1 MCPRCWTRHADRPL
15 TQVENLMATLDK
27 PPEWLRGF
35 AAFAAGRHCIARAC
49 VMITAVGRLLT
60 DGEPS
65 HPQALLERARRPG
78 RSAGALAR
86 TLEEFL
92 VGERLAFGLDQEA
105 RLAMGRRQ
113 RRVDA
118 TPSTFRPGVTLFAEH
133 LVRCRE
139 RARRAG
145 TRPRADITIESAL
158 AIVRDLA
165 RFLTDER
172 AKTDWSTVE
181 VGDIEAFLGL
191 QPANRTRR
199 AGVLRQF
206 FGWARKNK
214 IVLVDPTNGLPSS
227 RHRGFMGQTL
237 SLAEQRRLF
246 RRWTQDESIDPRE
259 AIVGILA
266 LLHAASNSELRQL
279 RVTDVDRRAGTI
291 RLGDRPYPVPLDP
304 VSAAALDRC
313 LSHRASLG
321 TENPHVIVTKV
332 TKTRSTPASTAYMS
346 HVLDA
351 AGVAPK
357 RLRSTRLVD
366 LVIGLDPKVVAEAL
380 GMNAGGLVSYMADGV
395 DPARLDELDDIQ
407 ANV

>member
-1 MCPRCWTRHADRPL
+1 
-15 TQVENLMATLDK
+15 
-27 PPEWLRGF
+27 
-35 AAFAAGRHCIARAC
+35 
-49 VMITAVGRLLT
+49 
-60 DGEPS
+60 
-65 HPQALLERARRPG
+65 LERARRPG

-118 TPSTFRPGVTLFAEH
+118 TPSTLRPAVSLFAEH

-145 TRPRADITIESAL
+145 TRPRTDITIESSL

-165 RFLTDER
+165 RFVVDER
-172 AKTDWSTVE
+172 AKTDWSTIE
-181 VGDIEAFLGL
+181 VGDVDAFLGL
-191 QPANRTRR
+191 QPANRSRR
-199 AGVLRQF
+199 VTALRQF
-206 FGWARKNK
+206 FRWARKNK
-214 IVLVDPTNGLPSS
+214 IVLVDPTSGLPAA
-227 RHRGFMGQTL
+227 RHRGFTGQTL

-246 RRWTQDESIDPRE
+246 RRWTLDESVDPRE
-259 AIVGILA
+259 ALVGILA
-266 LLHAASNSELRQL
+266 LLHAASNLELRKL
-279 RVTDVDRRAGTI
+279 RAADIDRRAGTI
-291 RLGDRPYPVPLDP
+291 RLDGRPHPVPLDP
-304 VSAAALDRC
+304 VSGAALDRC

-332 TKTRSTPASTAYMS
+332 TKTRSTPASTAFMS

-351 AGVAPK
+351 AAVAPK
-357 RLRSTRLVD
+357 HLRSTRLVD
-366 LVIGLDPKVVAEAL
+366 LVISLDPKVVAEAL

-395 DPARLDELDDIQ
+395 DPARLDELDDMQ